1 MSNDP
6 SYCFIINCASNAFRA
21 EAFFRSKEAELE
33 DKFPGTS
40 FIYVRKDDSIAEIAR
55 EKSAEH
61 SHVIACGG
69 DGTVNRVA
77 NGLIGRDSKLGVIP
91 IGSGNDF
98 AQSIGLSKDFDKNI
112 QVLIQQ
118 ETKQVDAIKSEWGY
132 FINTTGIGVDG
143 LTNYY
148 ASKSG
153 FKSGFLRYFLGGLK
167 ALSMSEPFKAKI
179 SISGLNDAIEQQ
191 VWMVAVAN
199 GKSEGGKYQISPSSI
214 NSDGKVELIVVKAVS
229 RMRLILEF
237 LKLSFGF
244 SFNKKIVDEYL
255 FTDTVTIST
264 DRVLKSHADGEQV
277 PKTDHY
283 VFEVLPGAL
292 EVIVAS

>member
-21 EAFFRSKEAELE
+21 EAFFRSKEAELA

-40 FIYVRKDDSIAEIAR
+40 FKYIRKDDSIAEIVR
-55 EKSAEH
+55 DKSAEH
-61 SHVIACGG
+61 SHIIACGG

-77 NGLIGRDSKLGVIP
+77 NGLIGSDSKLGVIP

-98 AQSIGLSKDFDKNI
+98 AQSIGLNHDFDKNI
-112 QVLIQQ
+112 RVLNQ
-118 ETKQVDAIKSEWGY
+118 ETTKRIDVIKSEWGF
-132 FINTTGIGVDG
+132 FINTFGIGVDG

-153 FKSGFLRYFLGGLK
+153 YGSGFLRYFLGGLN
-167 ALSMSEPFKAKI
+167 ALFTSEPFRAKI
-179 SISGLNDAIEQQ
+179 SISGRNDAIEQK

-229 RMRLILEF
+229 RIRLILEF

-244 SFNKKIVDEYL
+244 SFNKKIADEYS
-255 FTDTVTIST
+255 FTDSVIIST
-264 DRVLKSHADGEQV
+264 DRLLKSHADGEQV
-277 PKTDHY
+277 PETNHH